1 METIGDNE
9 TPINVSSSKT
19 LDEFLDTQMPKIVKA
34 PSTNG
39 RNLSIVPKSML
50 EISDVATR

>member
-1 METIGDNE
+1 MEKIGDNE
-9 TPINVSSSKT
+9 TPINFSSSKT

-39 RNLSIVPKSML
+39 RNLSIDPKSML

>member
-1 METIGDNE
+1 MDKIGDNE
-9 TPINVSSSKT
+9 TPINFSSSKT

-39 RNLSIVPKSML
+39 RNLSIDPK
-50 EISDVATR
+50 